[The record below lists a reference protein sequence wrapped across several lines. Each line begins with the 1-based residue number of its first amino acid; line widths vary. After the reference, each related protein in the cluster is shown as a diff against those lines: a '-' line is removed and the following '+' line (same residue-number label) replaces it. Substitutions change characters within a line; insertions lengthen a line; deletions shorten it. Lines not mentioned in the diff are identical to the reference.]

1 MKRRRSGDHGSITFE
16 VRVMLS
22 RLIVAL
28 LALSAIQAG
37 SAAHAEGRLRL
48 VEQFGTVY
56 LPLHVMRDQ
65 KLIEKHGKQAGL
77 DIKVEWAKLSGGAA
91 INDALLSGAVDIG
104 AAGAGPVLVLWDRTK
119 GSADVKIIAALGEQ
133 PNYLITSNPNVK
145 TLKDFTKADK
155 IALPAVIVSQQS
167 RLLQIAAE
175 KEFGEGKHNTLDDL
189 TVTLPHP
196 DATAALLSGSATI
209 SAHFS
214 NPPFQEQALQ
224 NPKIH
229 KVLSSYDI
237 MGGRITPTLLY
248 ATSKFRA
255 ENPKTFKALVDAL
268 TEASQWIETHK
279 AEAAETYIRVE
290 QSKLDPAF
298 VKSVIDNKDV
308 SFTTIP
314 QGTFKYADFLAKIGA
329 IKNKPASWKDYTF
342 EELHGKPGS

>member
-1 MKRRRSGDHGSITFE
+1 
-16 VRVMLS
+16 MLS
-22 RLIVAL
+22 RLLVTLILVSAV
-28 LALSAIQAG
+28 LAQNGAY
-37 SAAHAEGRLRL
+37 AEGRLRI

-56 LPLHVMRDQ
+56 LPLHVLRDH
-65 KLIEKHGKQAGL
+65 KLIEKHGKEAGL

-91 INDALLSGAVDIG
+91 INDALLSGAVDVG
-104 AAGAGPVLVLWDRTK
+104 AAGAGPVIVLWDRTK
-119 GSADVKIIAALGEQ
+119 GSADVKVIAALGEQ

-175 KEFGEGKHNTLDDL
+175 KELGEGKFNALDDL

-196 DATAALLSGSATI
+196 DATAALLSGSSTI
-209 SAHFS
+209 TAHFS

-237 MGGRITPTLLY
+237 MGGKITPTLLY
-248 ATSKFRA
+248 ATSKFRG
-255 ENPKTFKALVDAL
+255 ENPETFKALFDAL
-268 TEASQWIETHK
+268 SEASQWIEAHK

-298 VKSVIDNKDV
+298 IRSVIDNKDV
-308 SFTTIP
+308 SFTIVP
-314 QGTFKYADFLAKIGA
+314 QGTFRYAEFLSKIGA
-329 IKNKPASWKDYTF
+329 IKTKPASWKDYTF
-342 EELHGKPGS
+342 PELHDKSGS

>member
-1 MKRRRSGDHGSITFE
+1 
-16 VRVMLS
+16 MLS
-22 RLIVAL
+22 RL
-28 LALSAIQAG
+28 LAVLVLLSAMQAG
-37 SAAHAEGRLRL
+37 GEARAEGRLRI

-56 LPLHVMRDQ
+56 LPLHVLRDQ
-65 KLIEKHGKQAGL
+65 KLIEKHGKAAGL
-77 DIKVEWAKLSGGAA
+77 DIQVEWTKLSGGAA
-91 INDALLSGAVDIG
+91 INDALLSGSVDIG
-104 AAGAGPVLVLWDRTK
+104 AAGAGPVIVLWDRTK
-119 GSADVKIIAALGEQ
+119 GSAEVKVIAALGEQ

-175 KEFGEGKHNTLDDL
+175 KEFGEGKYGALDEL

-196 DATAALLSGSATI
+196 DATAALLSGSSSIT
-209 SAHFS
+209 AHFS

-224 NPKIH
+224 NPKVH

-248 ATSKFRA
+248 ATSKFRN
-255 ENPKTFKALVDAL
+255 ENPKTFKALYDAL
-268 TEASQWIETHK
+268 NEASQWIETHK

-290 QSKLDPAF
+290 QSKLEPAF
-298 VKSVIDNKDV
+298 VKSVIDNEDV

-314 QGTFKYADFLAKIGA
+314 QGTFKYAAFLAKIGA

-342 EELHGKPGS
+342 EVLHDKPGS

>member
-1 MKRRRSGDHGSITFE
+1 M
-16 VRVMLS
+16 
-22 RLIVAL
+22 
-28 LALSAIQAG
+28 
-37 SAAHAEGRLRL
+37 
-48 VEQFGTVY
+48 
-56 LPLHVMRDQ
+56 
-65 KLIEKHGKQAGL
+65 
-77 DIKVEWAKLSGGAA
+77 
-91 INDALLSGAVDIG
+91 
-104 AAGAGPVLVLWDRTK
+104 
-119 GSADVKIIAALGEQ
+119 
-133 PNYLITSNPNVK
+133 
-145 TLKDFTKADK
+145 KDFTKADR
-155 IALPAVIVSQQS
+155 IAVPAVVVSQQS

-175 KEFGEGKHNTLDDL
+175 KEFGEGKHNTLDEL

-214 NPPFQEQALQ
+214 NPPFQEQVLQ

-248 ATSKFRA
+248 ATSKFRN
-255 ENPKTFKALVDAL
+255 ENPRTFKALVDAL
-268 TEASQWIETHK
+268 TEASQWIEAHK

-342 EELHGKPGS
+342 EELHNKPGS